1 MENFKN
7 FEKQFNFS
15 EEIVAKV
22 KKNWLSKENEEAFD
36 YCKTDSDR
44 CIAFFRLSV
53 MHGCETSLGDKI
65 MYSVFEQMEA
75 EKLQA

>member
-1 MENFKN
+1 MENFKK
-7 FEKQFNFS
+7 FQKQFNFS
-15 EEIVAKV
+15 EEIVLKV
-22 KKNWLSKENEEAFD
+22 KNNWLSKENKEAFD

-53 MHGCETSLGDKI
+53 MDGCETSLGDKI